1 MEWKMAADLHRMLYA
16 TDLSAVSKYGIRYA
30 IQYASDHNA
39 SLIVFHVINQ
49 RSLAFSRIFPDFFN
63 NAPGHNITKQKV
75 NFALRQLER
84 RLLEIS
90 KTQLYE
96 HPEQHHTVEYL
107 VVHYGKIA
115 EEIAQKAHRWG
126 CERIILGPRRKRF
139 LGRIFLPSVA
149 RMVRRRSNAPVHI
162 IKQPKRAK
170 L

>member
-1 MEWKMAADLHRMLYA
+1 MAADLHRMLYA

-30 IQYASDHNA
+30 IQYASEHNA
-39 SLIVFHVINQ
+39 SLIVLHIINQ
-49 RSLAFSRIFPDFFN
+49 RPLTFARIFPDVFHDV
-63 NAPGHNITKQKV
+63 PGQNIIKEKV

-90 KTQLYE
+90 KTQLDE

-115 EEIAQKAHRWG
+115 EEIAQKAYRWG

-149 RMVRRRSNAPVHI
+149 RMVRRRSNAPVYI
-162 IKQPKRAK
+162 IKKPKRAK